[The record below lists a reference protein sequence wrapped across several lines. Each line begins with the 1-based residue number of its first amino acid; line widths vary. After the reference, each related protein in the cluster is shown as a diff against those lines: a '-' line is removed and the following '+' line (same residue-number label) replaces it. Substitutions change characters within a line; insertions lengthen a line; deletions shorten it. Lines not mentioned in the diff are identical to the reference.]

1 MIMNEEDN
9 IEEIKEIEEMLFDMS
24 TDEFIE
30 NEIETQMNEEIFID
44 SEKKR
49 NYVELYIEKF
59 KYLKTIYVDDPDTLE
74 ELEENKNSFIEN
86 IINSIS
92 SKFNFEVDE
101 EAMSKK
107 MAKTLYNFFIIDYT
121 DNLKEFFLNFLQKN
135 KKSII
140 LELKANK
147 SKVRDISTIASKI
160 KYFNIND
167 ALIINNINSVLLN
180 IIPSIVDE
188 SFLTYILDYDDSI
201 TNKNIKKLI
210 NKEDITISKETF
222 DAYLEPFVDEWDGYT
237 SIITDII
244 LELSKQIKQNDI
256 NIFE

>member
-92 SKFNFEVDE
+92 SKFNFEVDD
-101 EAMSKK
+101 EAISKK

-140 LELKANK
+140 L
-147 SKVRDISTIASKI
+147 
-160 KYFNIND
+160 
-167 ALIINNINSVLLN
+167 
-180 IIPSIVDE
+180 
-188 SFLTYILDYDDSI
+188 
-201 TNKNIKKLI
+201 
-210 NKEDITISKETF
+210 
-222 DAYLEPFVDEWDGYT
+222 
-237 SIITDII
+237 
-244 LELSKQIKQNDI
+244 
-256 NIFE
+256 